1 MSWIDWIIVIVPV
14 TALLAF
20 TLRTKKYVNGLVDYI
35 AAGRVAGRY
44 VLNIASMEAL
54 LSVITLVALV
64 EAKYQTGYGIEF
76 WSMITLPI
84 GIVLSLSGF
93 ITYRFRET
101 KALSNGQ
108 FLEMRY
114 SRSFRIFASI
124 LRILAE
130 MLTNSIG
137 PAVAAN
143 FFIYFFGFPHY
154 VHPFGVAI
162 PTFVLVVLAVIL
174 LSLALILPGG
184 RISLLISDCMQG
196 LMSYPIFVMMTGY
209 VLINFSWFGQV
220 VPVMLD
226 RIPGES
232 FINPF
237 DVDRLRDFNLFALVA
252 TITGNI
258 LNRGAYIGNDTSNSA
273 RTPHEQKMSGILST
287 WRYGYSLLSCLLI
300 ANAIITFMN
309 HKDFAGQSHKIRLEL
324 SERVAAQVV
333 PDARAQKAL
342 NDEMSLVPI
351 SQHVIGVDQPLSQS
365 NNIDTPF
372 MDTARKHLSGSPEKN
387 QEFQKFRTLYHQ
399 MMLPVVFRN
408 LLPAGLL
415 GLFALL
421 MVMLMVSTDDSR
433 IFNASAAIVQ
443 DLIVPFLK
451 EPLRP
456 ESHLRL
462 IKICTILTGIFF
474 FFASFFMSQMDYI
487 NMFLTIMV
495 SIWLGGAG
503 PVILFGLYSRFG
515 NTVGAY
521 CAIIFGSG
529 FSVVGLFLQ
538 RSWAKTVYP
547 FIESQGWVGV
557 IDHWL
562 KTCSAPLNPYVDWK
576 MSAIKFPVNAYEWY
590 FMAMMISIAAYVIGS
605 LVTYKEPFNLDR
617 MLHRGKYNMDG
628 TDKSTSAWSWRT
640 VWSKLVGITPEYT
653 LGDKIIAWSVVLYSV
668 GYQFGMCF
676 LAVLVWN
683 LVSPWNPQ
691 WWGKYFFITN
701 VCVICVIGI
710 VSTFWFFI
718 GGVIDLRRL
727 FKDLAARINNP
738 LDNGMVVG
746 HVSLAE
752 KADMDDKDEES
763 KGDGIQ

>member
-1 MSWIDWIIVIVPV
+1 MSWIDWSIVIVPV

-44 VLNIASMEAL
+44 VLNVSSMEAV

-84 GIVLSLSGF
+84 GIVISLSGF

-143 FFIYFFGFPHY
+143 FFIYFFGIPHY

-174 LSLALILPGG
+174 LSLVLILPGG
-184 RISLLISDCMQG
+184 RISLLISDCIQG
-196 LMSYPIFVMMTGY
+196 LMSYPIFVIMAGY
-209 VLINFSWFGQV
+209 ILINFSWFGQV

-226 RIPGES
+226 RVSGES

-258 LNRGAYIGNDTSNSA
+258 INRGAYIGNDTSNSA

-287 WRYGYSLLSCLLI
+287 WRYGYSLLNCLLI
-300 ANAIITFMN
+300 AIAIITFMN
-309 HKDFAGQSHKIRLEL
+309 HKDFAAQSHKIRLEL
-324 SERVAAQVV
+324 TERVAAQIV
-333 PDARAQKAL
+333 PDAGEQKAL
-342 NDEMSLVPI
+342 NDEMSLVPMI
-351 SQHVIGVDQPLSQS
+351 HHLIGVDQPLSQS

-372 MDTARKHLSGSPEKN
+372 MEAARKHLSGSPEKN

-443 DLIVPFLK
+443 DLIVPFLR

-529 FSVVGLFLQ
+529 FSVLGLFLQ
-538 RSWAKTVYP
+538 RSWAQIVYP
-547 FIESQGWVGV
+547 FIESQGWAGI

-562 KTCSAPLNPYVDWK
+562 KTCSTPLTPYIDWE
-576 MSAIKFPVNAYEWY
+576 MSPIKFPINAYEWY
-590 FMAMMISIAAYVIGS
+590 FMAMMISITAYVIGS

-617 MLHRGKYNMDG
+617 MLHRGKYNIDG
-628 TDKSTSAWSWRT
+628 TDKSKSAWSWKT
-640 VWSKLVGITPEYT
+640 VWSKLIGITPEYT
-653 LGDKIIAWSVVLYSV
+653 RGDKIIAWSVVLYSV

-676 LAVLVWN
+676 VAVLVWN
-683 LVSPWNPQ
+683 LVSPWTPQ

-701 VCVICVIGI
+701 VCVICLTGI
-710 VSTFWFFI
+710 VSTFWFII
-718 GGVIDLRRL
+718 GGIIDLRRL

-738 LDNGMVVG
+738 LDNGMVAG

-752 KADMDDKDEES
+752 KAAMGDEDEES
-763 KGDGIQ
+763 KGDGIP